1 MDIVKTHEVQ
11 NKLDLELIL
20 NLASCQLQDFE
31 QVISPLW
38 AEPGLRWYQR
48 VTQGMKF
55 KAARMTLRVSLI
67 FAP

>member
-31 QVISPLW
+31 QVISPL
-38 AEPGLRWYQR
+38 
-48 VTQGMKF
+48 
-55 KAARMTLRVSLI
+55 
-67 FAP
+67 